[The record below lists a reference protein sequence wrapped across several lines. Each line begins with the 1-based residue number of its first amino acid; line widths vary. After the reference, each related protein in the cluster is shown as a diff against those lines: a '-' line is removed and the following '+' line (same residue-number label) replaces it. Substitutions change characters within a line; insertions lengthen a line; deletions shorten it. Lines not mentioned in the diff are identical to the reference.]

1 MVTQAFPPAICGH
14 AIISAMPKS
23 LLPVPDQLER
33 TPEILRLLMENLSEQ
48 DVRWTP
54 APGRYSIAEVLEHLS
69 HVEGHCYRLRV
80 DRILAE
86 DHPAVEPYDQNPLY
100 ASGLYSGQDP
110 EDSFDHFE
118 EQRETNLEFLHSLE
132 KSAAARTAVHSD
144 AGTFTLLELL
154 HDWAFHDLSHI
165 RQVAELVRLRRNHP
179 NMGAL
184 RRLYSVSL

>member
-1 MVTQAFPPAICGH
+1 
-14 AIISAMPKS
+14 MPKS
-23 LLPVPDQLER
+23 SLDVPDQLER
-33 TPEILRLLMENLSEQ
+33 TPEILRLLMENLSGQ
-48 DVRWTP
+48 DARWTP

-69 HVEGHCYRLRV
+69 HVEGHCYRVRV

-86 DHPAVEPYDQNPLY
+86 DRPTVEPYDQNTVY
-100 ASGLYSGQDP
+100 ASGQYSAQDP

-118 EQRETNLEFLHSLE
+118 EQRETNLELLRSLE
-132 KSAAARTAVHSD
+132 KSSAARTGVHPE
-144 AGTFTLLELL
+144 AGEFTLMELL

-165 RQVAELVRLRRNHP
+165 RQIAELVRLRRNHP

>member
-1 MVTQAFPPAICGH
+1 MA
-14 AIISAMPKS
+14 KRS
-23 LLPVPDQLER
+23 LQVPDQLER
-33 TPEILRLLMENLSEQ
+33 TPEILRLLMENLSEH
-48 DVRWTP
+48 DARWSP

-86 DHPAVEPYDQNPLY
+86 DHPTVEPYDQDVLY
-100 ASGLYSGQDP
+100 ASGQYSAQDP

-118 EQRETNLEFLHSLE
+118 EQRETNLEFLRSLE
-132 KSAAARTAVHSD
+132 ESAAARAAVHPE
-144 AGTFTLLELL
+144 AGEFTLLELL

-165 RQVAELVRLRRNHP
+165 RQVAELVRMRRNHP